1 MIPERIRPW
10 LASPSATRWAVAF
23 ALVLASPSLFEG
35 LQGDDFN
42 FLAAAQDGESATN
55 LFDPFRFR
63 TEGQTHVAV
72 MKERG
77 ELPWWV
83 DDGARLR
90 FWRPITSVSHYL
102 DFVLWPNASSSRSGR
117 HAEAASNRMI
127 GNTVLSG
134 FERVVNTLRSSAPVS
149 SPAT

>member
-1 MIPERIRPW
+1 MIPGRLRLW
-10 LASPSATRWAVAF
+10 LALPSATRWAVAF

-42 FLAAAQDGESATN
+42 FLAAVQDGESATN

-63 TEGQTHVAV
+63 TEGQAHVSV
-72 MKERG
+72 MKARG

-90 FWRPITSVSHYL
+90 FWRPITSASHYL
-102 DFVLWPNASSSRSGR
+102 DFALWPNA
-117 HAEAASNRMI
+117 AWF
-127 GNTVLSG
+127 LSCPLG
-134 FERVVNTLRSSAPVS
+134 Y
-149 SPAT
+149 